1 MSQSEQ
7 IIEIFKSRTNL
18 LKQLKEQGYN
28 VEDYEG
34 SNIAE
39 VNSMFIEK
47 QLDMLVTNK
56 KKNQKTYVKYHLES
70 GKSKSLRINHIQ
82 ECIDDLMGAENILEK
97 KDNIIIIIKDEPNE
111 SLIKSVKNIWEQQG
125 VFVIL
130 YFIKRLQ
137 FNLLE
142 HELVPK
148 HSILTETEAKEFREK
163 YNIKDNTQLPDIS
176 RFGPVALAIGMR
188 PGDICRIERPSKTSI
203 KSLFYRICS

>member
-56 KKNQKTYVKYHLES
+56 KKNQKTYIKYHLES
-70 GKSKSLRINHIQ
+70 GKSKSLRSNHIQ

-97 KDNIIIIIKDEPNE
+97 KII
-111 SLIKSVKNIWEQQG
+111 
-125 VFVIL
+125 
-130 YFIKRLQ
+130 
-137 FNLLE
+137 LLLLLKMSQMN
-142 HELVPK
+142 H
-148 HSILTETEAKEFREK
+148 
-163 YNIKDNTQLPDIS
+163 
-176 RFGPVALAIGMR
+176 
-188 PGDICRIERPSKTSI
+188 
-203 KSLFYRICS
+203 